1 MRRTG
6 TKIMLRHYLQEV
18 SALEFSERDIGIQKA
33 IATERASMNAR
44 NVLHSSMTLQAF
56 ADFFTAEFAV
66 RCDFLKDFVVSHRSL
81 CQELDAITPAKTLFQ
96 ELSFQQRD
104 NLKSA
109 YSEAARPI
117 RESLSSDLPRQI
129 EEGLVASI
137 EYRIKKNN
145 IYVEIAYQTMAA
157 SETAENP
164 IAMLKPNFHGIG
176 IDIGELWKRYF
187 R

>member
-1 MRRTG
+1 
-6 TKIMLRHYLQEV
+6 MLRHYLQEV
-18 SALEFSERDIGIQKA
+18 SALEFSERDTGIQKA
-33 IATERASMNAR
+33 IVTERNSMNAR

-66 RCDFLKDFVVSHRSL
+66 RCDFLKDFVVSYRL
-81 CQELDAITPAKTLFQ
+81 LNQEQDAMTAAKTLFQ

-104 NLKSA
+104 SLKSA
-109 YSEAARPI
+109 YLEVAKPI
-117 RESLSSDLPRQI
+117 GEPLNSDFPRQI
-129 EEGLVASI
+129 EEGLVAAI

-157 SETAENP
+157 SEAAGNS

-176 IDIGELWKRYF
+176 IDIEELWKRYF